1 MAFPLP
7 IDPDFRKE
15 VIRSWIEDCHDR
27 LALGKIEDAKISWK
41 IANTLYLS
49 LPPGSGDISI
59 EDALMEIRVKL
70 D

>member
-15 VIRSWIEDCHDR
+15 VIRSWIEDCYDR
-27 LALGKIEDAKISWK
+27 LEQQRKEDAKLSWK

-49 LPPGSGDISI
+49 LPPGSGDLSI